1 MGTTENGVFCL
12 KIASILILD
21 VLNPLFAISF
31 ALFVSVGYVMTLLIP
46 MRVENWAALLLFA
59 IFLSFCCLVSRS
71 WSKRK
76 KGDYSDCDIAWK
88 IFLPMLIPLIVL
100 APGLYIIVTSPT
112 MQVMNHPDIHFGY
125 IYQLSFESTPLE
137 NVFLAGFPA
146 NYYWLWHAYIAAF
159 AKLTSLKASHVATLI
174 NVGSML
180 LSFLWIGQVL
190 VRLRMAK
197 PGTIYLGFLIVF
209 VYASINMTGIFSLI
223 ASHIDGTYVPQDTR
237 VLLLD
242 GANRYLHNSLTKII
256 NINSTNVSIAAFAA
270 VLYICIR
277 FFESELDFLSLVLI
291 SAWGIIGLACLPSVT
306 MYIVVVLL
314 GGVAATVCFAL
325 LFQKNVSVYGLAGLR
340 LLQERI
346 STRALFAWFFVSLGL
361 SLPLLKYVSDSAY
374 NLHDGFGFE
383 FLNSYNLGMINGAFV
398 LMLPLFFFNFT
409 VLNRNGNVLHVFVQ
423 LSGTLGL
430 ILASSFVAYYD
441 RIQHKGLYC
450 LTILVAISALH
461 CLHIMRRSRVKSWR
475 IVGSLTAI
483 VFFILTYSRIAYI
496 EGFMIERNRRDS
508 IAGFEYD
515 DSHIIHLNDRGDR
528 YDAYYWA
535 RDNTPTNAIMIV
547 PLDSFMYANVLL
559 ERQLY
564 IKREQLYYTA
574 NISAYHQRIRQFS
587 KFYRDDTGP
596 GEYYYMSRNIAR
608 HFPDRP
614 IYAVVKDSEVSP
626 EVMAGRD
633 AELVFEHEGDGA
645 NVYRLY
651 PSADPPQDS

>member
-1 MGTTENGVFCL
+1 ML
-12 KIASILILD
+12 KVIAMALADI
-21 VLNPLFAISF
+21 VVPLWIISF
-31 ALFVSVGYVMTLLIP
+31 ALFVSVGYVLTLLIP
-46 MRVENWAALLLFA
+46 MRIENWAALLLFA
-59 IFLSFCCLVSRS
+59 IILPFCCLVARA
-71 WSKRK
+71 WSKHK
-76 KGDYSDCDIAWK
+76 KGGYSGFDIAWRM
-88 IFLPMLIPLIVL
+88 FLPMAIPVIVL
-100 APGLYIIVTSPT
+100 APGLFIIVTSPT

-125 IYQLSFESTPLE
+125 IYQLMYESTPVE

-159 AKLTSLKASHVATLI
+159 VKLTSLKASHVATLI

-197 PGTIYLGFLIVF
+197 PRTIYLGFLIIF

-223 ASHIDGTYVPQDTR
+223 ASHIDGTYVPNDTR

-256 NINSTNVSIAAFAA
+256 NINTTNVSIAAFAS
-270 VLYICIR
+270 VLYICLR
-277 FFESELDFLSLVLI
+277 FLESELDFLSLVLI
-291 SAWGIIGLACLPSVT
+291 SAWGIIGLACLPIVT

-314 GGVAATVCFAL
+314 GGVAATVCFSL
-325 LFQKNVSVYGLAGLR
+325 LRQKNVSVYGSAGWS
-340 LLQERI
+340 LLQGRI
-346 STRALFAWFFVSLGL
+346 SARALFAWFFVSFGL

-383 FLNSYNLGMINGAFV
+383 FMNSYNLGMINGAFV
-398 LMLPLFFFNFT
+398 LLLPLFFLNFT
-409 VLNRNGNVLHVFVQ
+409 VLNRKDNVLHVFVQ
-423 LSGTLGL
+423 LSGSLGL

-441 RIQHKGLYC
+441 KIQHKGLYC

-461 CLHIMRRSRVKSWR
+461 SLQIMRKSRVKPWR
-475 IVGSLTAI
+475 FVGGLTAI
-483 VFFILTYSRIAYI
+483 VFFVLTYSRIAYI
-496 EGFMIERNRRDS
+496 EVFMIERARHDS

-515 DSHIIHLNDRGDR
+515 GSHIIHLNNRHNR
-528 YDAYYWA
+528 YDAYYWV
-535 RDNTPTNAIMIV
+535 RDNTPSNAVIIV

-574 NISAYHQRIRQFS
+574 NISAYHQRIRQLNR
-587 KFYRDDTGP
+587 FYRNDTGAQD
-596 GEYYYMSRNIAR
+596 YYYISRNIAR

-614 IYAVVKDSEVSP
+614 IYAVVKDAEVSP

-633 AELVFEHEGDGA
+633 AELLFEHQGDGA

-651 PSADPPQDS
+651 PSTEPPQEG